1 MDTILVDTSV
11 WVNYFKDIET
21 DACKFLDNNLTNIV
35 VATCPTIV
43 QEILQGVVSDADK
56 RTVKQHFDPLSR
68 LIDNPYSV
76 AIEAAELYR
85 TLRKKGITVRKPNDC
100 LIAIYA
106 IRSGIKLLHD
116 DRDFQLIANHSS
128 LKVVGFK

>member
-21 DACKFLDNNLTNIV
+21 DACKFLDNNLTSII

-43 QEILQGVVSDADK
+43 QEILQGVASDADE
-56 RTVKQHFDPLSR
+56 RTVKQHFDRLTR
-68 LIDNPYSV
+68 LIENPYAV

-85 TLRKKGITVRKPNDC
+85 GLRKKGITVRKPNDC

-106 IRSGIKLLHD
+106 IRRGITLLHD

-128 LKVVGFK
+128 LKVVDFK